1 MPEHIA
7 VMADDNFCNH
17 YIELAP
23 VKADWGLSSPDQRDV
38 GAKVAAMSI
47 DLCFC
52 LDLGARIHGS

>member
-1 MPEHIA
+1 
-7 VMADDNFCNH
+7 MADDNFCNH

-47 DLCFC
+47 ELCFC